1 VNWLQKPSTTGG
13 IIYLTVVAMLLA
25 GLVVVLLGG
34 WRSGVALMGASFGV
48 AFVAR
53 SVLPDNRAGMLRI
66 RRRMVDLTAMGVCSV
81 AMLVLSVI
89 ISNRP

>member
-13 IIYLTVVAMLLA
+13 IVYLTVVSMLLA

-53 SVLPDNRAGMLRI
+53 SVLPDDRAGMLRI
-66 RRRMVDLTAMGVCSV
+66 RHRVVDLTAMGLCCVG
-81 AMLVLSVI
+81 MFVLAFVI
-89 ISNRP
+89 PSRT

>member
-13 IIYLTVVAMLLA
+13 IVYLTVVAMLLT

-34 WRSGVALMGASFGV
+34 WRSGVALMGASFAV

-53 SVLPDNRAGMLRI
+53 SVLPDDRAGMLRI
-66 RRRMVDLTAMGVCSV
+66 RHRVVDLTAMGLCCVGMFV
-81 AMLVLSVI
+81 LALVIPS
-89 ISNRP
+89 RT

>member
-25 GLVVVLLGG
+25 GLLVVALGA
-34 WRSGVALMGASFGV
+34 WRSGVALMGGSFGV

-53 SVLPDNRAGMLRI
+53 TVLPDERAGMLRV
-66 RRRMVDLTAMGVCSV
+66 RHRVVDLSAMGICCVG
-81 AMLVLSVI
+81 MLILAAVI
-89 ISNRP
+89 PNHA

>member
-66 RRRMVDLTAMGVCSV
+66 RRRTVDLMAMGVCCV
-81 AMLVLSVI
+81 GMVVLSVVI
-89 ISNRP
+89 PNRP

>member
-1 VNWLQKPSTTGG
+1 MNWLQKPSTTGG
-13 IIYLTVVAMLLA
+13 IIYLTVVVMLLA

-53 SVLPDNRAGMLRI
+53 TVLPDSRAGMLRV
-66 RRRMVDLTAMGVCSV
+66 RHRVVDLTAMGVCCV
-81 AMLVLSVI
+81 AMFVLSVVI
-89 ISNRP
+89 PNRP